1 MCYQGCSQTHGE
13 VVVGEAGT
21 LLVVHSVERCLTA
34 DYGADHVEST
44 CTMSVVLVHMTYTGF
59 ELTV

>member
-44 CTMSVVLVHMTYTGF
+44 MYNVRGLGTYDIYWF
-59 ELTV
+59 